1 MNDLK
6 QFLKE
11 YVQVKFGT
19 AQSSNEPEP
28 FTFLLS
34 NDNYAD
40 TEYVYFGSL
49 KFFADIAD
57 VNNQGYSIILDG
69 TTMQEVYWNN
79 NALAFVAVQNTL
91 TETTALFSSLIKLA
105 GTGSVS
111 FTGYRIKVR

>member
-34 NDNYAD
+34 NDNYVD
-40 TEYVYFGSL
+40 TEYVYMGNL
-49 KFFADIAD
+49 KFFVDLADI
-57 VNNQGYSIILDG
+57 NNQGYSIQLDG
-69 TTMQEVYWNN
+69 GQVQEIYWGNSAFTGFTTT
-79 NALAFVAVQNTL
+79 NTI
-91 TETTALFSSLIKLA
+91 TETTALFSSIIKLQ
-105 GTGSVS
+105 GSGSAS